1 MFHFVDVACVNPHL
15 CFTPRVLLCLDKN
28 LSVLSDSVPG
38 CDQLERELA
47 CVILFNCFAPRF
59 FVAADRIV
67 RPSPNVDGGHKPHQ
81 LSKSAKI
88 RLWMRPEGHAENV
101 GA

>member
-1 MFHFVDVACVNPHL
+1 MFHFVDVACVNPYL
-15 CFTPRVLLCLDKN
+15 CFTLRVLLCLDKD
-28 LSVLSDSVPG
+28 LFVLSDSVPG
-38 CDQLERELA
+38 CDQLVRELA
-47 CVILFNCFAPRF
+47 YDTLFNWFAPRF